1 MVGLAVLPDIDLL
14 FGFVQGAPN
23 AYHHQATHSLVFV
36 LVSAL
41 VVTAI
46 LNIKK
51 RTQFWRS
58 FVFLFGAGLSHL
70 LIDLLTLDT
79 SFPYGLMFW
88 WPFDSG
94 YVIAPVTLF
103 LDVHRS
109 SLSSDF
115 WISLISRHN
124 FITLTIEIALMS
136 VLYGVVVGVQTWN
149 RR

>member
-1 MVGLAVLPDIDLL
+1 MVGLAVLPDIDFL

-23 AYHHQATHSLVFV
+23 AYHHQATHSLFIV

-46 LNIKK
+46 LNIKM

-58 FVFLFGAGLSHL
+58 FVFLFAAGLSHL
-70 LIDLLTLDT
+70 LIDLVTLDT
-79 SFPYGLMFW
+79 SLPYGLMLW

-94 YVIAPVTLF
+94 YVISPVTLF

-109 SLSSDF
+109 SSSSDF
-115 WISLISRHN
+115 FISLMSRHN
-124 FITLTIEIALMS
+124 FITLTIEVVSMS
-136 VLYGVVVGVQTWN
+136 VLYGVVVGVQTWK